1 MACTEPYFQFHYTAS
16 VLLAVC
22 KAVCWQH
29 RSEISLYGVDVGVG
43 VGVSVGVEVA
53 VCVAV
58 GVAVKVGVAVAVA
71 VDGAVVNVAV
81 GGWEL
86 CRAMRAL
93 IHNAKSSWE
102 EPLARTDR
110 MNLTFSPLSV
120 LRSMLIG
127 YS

>member
-1 MACTEPYFQFHYTAS
+1 MQA
-16 VLLAVC
+16 LALKYVR
-22 KAVCWQH
+22 QH

-58 GVAVKVGVAVAVA
+58 AVTVKVGVGVAVA

-86 CRAMRAL
+86 WRAMRGL
-93 IHNAKSSWE
+93 IHSAKSS
-102 EPLARTDR
+102 
-110 MNLTFSPLSV
+110 
-120 LRSMLIG
+120 
-127 YS
+127 